1 MYPASTDEQQAP
13 QSFARIIGHF
23 TRSTRADFGANLQAY
38 ASHLSET
45 EVAVIH
51 AAAIDALDANA
62 RLKLN
67 RVLLLELHA
76 AKRTGEL
83 DAEDGAGQFALFVK
97 RSQQPQF
104 LEHLDRRY
112 PSLRRRLQRALDQQ
126 CAAIERMLARFIADR
141 SELRR
146 LPGQPDGRLLAIDLG
161 QGDLHAGGQAV
172 ARLSF
177 ERGKIMYKPRALD
190 IDAVVETFLGHVF
203 SGDPNRIRVPK
214 VVCRGDYGWA
224 AFVEHH
230 YCGNEDELRAFY
242 RGLGLW
248 LGVLRLLGGTDIH
261 YENLIAAGPVP
272 VVVDV
277 ESLFAVNAK
286 GVPSKYGQAHDL
298 AQTLI
303 RSSVLRTGIVPFR
316 TPALGFDGVDVSAAG
331 ALPGEQPQ
339 ARTPIIVNEGTTDA
353 RLEIVSLERGSAQ
366 NHPSQNPNL
375 RTYWDQISEGFLAA
389 CERLRQLD
397 ADGKL
402 EPLLAPFEGCA
413 VRDIRRPTQVYAEIA
428 RMLWHPASLH
438 NEPEAIERARDL
450 FARNAA
456 VVPIA
461 PSAPSEISAEI
472 EDLRNGDVPVFVN
485 PLPRAR
491 IDATLADWRTMRIDL
506 EELTIRSAL
515 VATELNRRAPGE
527 IEDAD
532 HIRSFFARNPHADNL
547 EMRRRRLAANAVERL
562 LRLAVRGDDGTVTW
576 ITPETSHSGW
586 LVQPLLTDLYFGL
599 GGVAVALAGY
609 RSEVLSERA
618 DEVPGLDLAID
629 GALRTLEVLDAGEKP
644 KAIGGFA
651 GFGGQI
657 WAWMA
662 LSDTLQRPELIGH
675 AIARAEA
682 LRKEGFESDQRFDII
697 DGAAGVIVPL
707 ILLAQATS
715 DFQWLELAERAAA
728 HLEAAVLVDRQGAR
742 WPSTVYGE
750 PIGGFAHGAMGT
762 GWALARLAL
771 SGAGNEAQR
780 AVWRELS
787 EGAFAF
793 QDSLYD
799 EGLGNWLDQRQ
810 WTRGETFHTWCNGS
824 VGIGLAAVDLYSLT
838 RERRHLDALRWAVAA
853 SRGTWG
859 ASHTLCHGDFSLWDF
874 LVRAAELDPDLCFS
888 DRSDC
893 TAQVVSAIEEHGGA
907 ISGKTRAAFTPGL
920 MTGLAGAI
928 HGLNRMHPDCRLGS
942 PLLFERSRKS
952 HRRAEPAT
960 LREAA
965 LSPNEA

>member
-1 MYPASTDEQQAP
+1 MDDHSP
-13 QSFARIIGHF
+13 QSFADVIGYF
-23 TRSTRADFGANLQAY
+23 TRTTRTAFRANLRAQ

-45 EVAVIH
+45 ELAIVD
-51 AAAIDALDANA
+51 AAAVDALHANA

-67 RVLLLELHA
+67 RILLLELHA
-76 AKRTGEL
+76 ARRAGEL
-83 DAEDGAGQFALFVK
+83 GSEDDAGQFARFVE
-97 RSQQPQF
+97 RAQQPEF
-104 LEHLDRRY
+104 LEHLEHRY
-112 PSLRRRLQRALDQQ
+112 PPLRRRLQRALDQQ
-126 CAAIERMLARFIADR
+126 RAAIERMLARFIADR
-141 SELRR
+141 SALSR
-146 LPGQPDGRLLAIDLG
+146 LLGRPGGRLLAVDLG

-172 ARLSF
+172 ARLSL
-177 ERGKIMYKPRALD
+177 EGGRIMYKPRALG
-190 IDAVVETFLGHVF
+190 IDAALENFLGHVF
-203 SGDPNRIRVPK
+203 SGDPNRIRVPE
-214 VVCRGDYGWA
+214 VVDRGDYGWA
-224 AFVEHH
+224 AFIEHR
-230 YCGNEDELRAFY
+230 YCGSEDELRTFY

-277 ESLFAVNAK
+277 ESLFAVIAE
-286 GVPSKYGQAHDL
+286 GAPSNYGQAHDL

-339 ARTPIIVNEGTTDA
+339 ARTPIIANEGTTDA
-353 RLEIVSLERGSAQ
+353 RLEIVDLDRGSAQ
-366 NHPSQNPNL
+366 NHPSPNPDL
-375 RTYWDQISEGFLAA
+375 RAYWDQISEGFLAA
-389 CERLRQLD
+389 SARLSQID
-397 ADGKL
+397 ANGRL
-402 EPLLAPFEGCA
+402 EPLLMPFEGCA

-438 NEPEAIERARDL
+438 DESRAIARARDL
-450 FARNAA
+450 FVRNAA

-461 PSAPSEISAEI
+461 PSTASEIAAEI
-472 EDLRNGDVPVFVN
+472 DDLRNGDVPVFVR

-491 IDATLADWRTMRIDL
+491 IDAALADWRTMRIDL

-532 HIRSFFARNPHADNL
+532 HIRMFFARHPRADNL
-547 EMRRRRLAANAVERL
+547 EMRRRKLAADAVERL

-576 ITPETSHSGW
+576 ITPETSHTGW
-586 LVQPLLTDLYFGL
+586 LVQPVLTDLYFGL
-599 GGVAVALAGY
+599 GGIAVALAGY
-609 RSEVLSERA
+609 RSEVQFGRA
-618 DEVPGLDLAID
+618 DAVPGLDRTID
-629 GALRTLEVLDAGEKP
+629 GALRTLEVLDPGEKP

-657 WAWMA
+657 WVWTA
-662 LSDTLQRPELIGH
+662 LSDALQRPELIGH
-675 AIARAEA
+675 AAARAEA
-682 LRKEGFESDQRFDII
+682 LRKEGFDSDQRFDII

-707 ILLAQATS
+707 IVLAEATGNGR
-715 DFQWLELAERAAA
+715 WLELAERAAA
-728 HLEAAVLVDRQGAR
+728 HLQANVIIDRHGAR

-750 PIGGFAHGAMGT
+750 PIGGFAHGATGT

-771 SGAGNEAQR
+771 TGAGTGAQR

-799 EGLGNWLDQRQ
+799 EELGNWLDQRQ
-810 WTRGETFHTWCNGS
+810 WTKGETFHTWCNGS
-824 VGIGLAAVDLYSLT
+824 VGIGLAAADLYSLT
-838 RERRHLDALRWAVAA
+838 RERRHLDMLRRAVTA

-859 ASHTLCHGDFSLWDF
+859 ASHTLCHGDFSLWEL
-874 LVRAAELDPDLCFS
+874 LVRAAELDPGHCFS
-888 DRSDC
+888 DREDC

-920 MTGLAGAI
+920 MTGLAGAV
-928 HGLNRMHPDCRLGS
+928 HGLNRMHPACGLGS
-942 PLLFERSRKS
+942 PLLFEKGPKPHGHGESAL
-952 HRRAEPAT
+952 H
-960 LREAA
+960 EAA
-965 LSPNEA
+965 LSANDA